1 MHLAELLILKSKPFW
16 NNSIM
21 IPKQVAL
28 FDKQH
33 YLRFSEIF
41 TSEAVPVTL
50 SCEELCTDNDDT
62 CDGHGSHRGSPRHG
76 NGGRHYKSYGAV
88 IPAAV

>member
-33 YLRFSEIF
+33 YLRFSEIVLLLF
-41 TSEAVPVTL
+41 
-50 SCEELCTDNDDT
+50 
-62 CDGHGSHRGSPRHG
+62 
-76 NGGRHYKSYGAV
+76 
-88 IPAAV
+88 

>member
-33 YLRFSEIF
+33 YLRFSEIVLLLF
-41 TSEAVPVTL
+41 RL
-50 SCEELCTDNDDT
+50 SFM
-62 CDGHGSHRGSPRHG
+62 GSICQISINRGSQSKATGHC
-76 NGGRHYKSYGAV
+76 
-88 IPAAV
+88 